1 MEIQIKRS
9 RRGPI
14 PAVKLGA
21 SRQIVIPKRFYEVLG
36 LTPGDYLEVERYKT
50 NQLLITPK
58 ELVDKHPAITKRL
71 EEAEKDVRAGRI
83 IGPFNTAEEAVR
95 ALKSAKV

>member
-1 MEIQIKRS
+1 MEIQVKRS
-9 RRGPI
+9 RRGSA
-14 PAVKLGA
+14 PAVKLGV
-21 SRQIVIPKRFYEVLG
+21 SRQIVIPKKLYEALE

-58 ELVDKHPAITKRL
+58 ELIDKHPAIARRL
-71 EEAEKDVRAGRI
+71 KEAEEDVRVGRV